1 MMSEVV
7 EGETA
12 SRSLQ
17 LRILGAFA
25 VVAILLAGIGIHGLL
40 SFAVSQRLHEI
51 GVRIALGA
59 SSSDV
64 LRMVLRQG
72 VALAAAGVALGAI
85 LAYAAGREMEAL
97 LAGVKPADALTFL
110 TAIGLCALMTLL
122 GSLLPAARAVRVD
135 PIAVIRSE

>member
-1 MMSEVV
+1 MADIVDSA
-7 EGETA
+7 TA
-12 SRSLQ
+12 SRAVQ

-25 VVAILLAGIGIHGLL
+25 AVAILLAGIGIHGLL

-59 SSSDV
+59 SSSDI

-72 VALAAAGVALGAI
+72 VALVGAGVALGAV
-85 LAYAAGREMEAL
+85 LAYAAGREMAAL
-97 LAGVKPADALTFL
+97 LAGVQPGDAWTFV
-110 TAIGLCALMTLL
+110 TAIGLCGLMTLL
-122 GSLLPAARAVRVD
+122 GSLVPALRAVRVD